1 MPSTRA
7 SASVSTAA
15 FVLLLLSFPA
25 QTLAQQ
31 VKVSLRVAPLGS
43 LSTSP
48 LFVVDVIE
56 APSRRGVTL
65 PSLTVTDTASGP
77 QLANLALALP
87 VMTINRTSVTS
98 RFGDQQL
105 PQTFLVSPLSGDS
118 VHAPMRGV
126 SFSTAGATPWTVS
139 IGQLD
144 TASYTGVPT
153 SSGPSVVALAVNLAP
168 YRRLSVAPRLLVPVR
183 SKDRWHTSIG
193 TAIRAD
199 VMPRVAFVSDVGA
212 ADGANGGWAPLASAG
227 LLGHWAGTEVETS
240 VLRGAPSF
248 GAQDMATVGSVDREL
263 ARARMRP
270 LSGLTLS
277 GLVSWSRPASAART
291 ADTTLG
297 SVGVVYDRLPYG
309 QLAAT
314 REHELTSSRAWDTTR
329 LEWRH
334 QALRGLT
341 IRYTDRRD
349 ANSASSATDHAS
361 RLLEVDVPSLTPQHV
376 GGRLNLRA
384 ALAANP
390 YADGALVS
398 SRVSGRVAV
407 ADDVALV
414 GETELEL
421 ARSDGGQRLR
431 ALRLTTDVAVMRGTA
446 VQVLCTYRAGM
457 PFSIA
462 RAFEARISRT
472 IELSSW

>member
-1 MPSTRA
+1 MPSMRA
-7 SASVSTAA
+7 SAHVGTAA
-15 FVLLLLSFPA
+15 FVLLLLGFPA

-31 VKVSLRVAPLGS
+31 VNVSFRVAPLGS

-48 LFVVDVIE
+48 LFTVNVID

-87 VMTINRTSVTS
+87 VMTINRTAVTS
-98 RFGDQQL
+98 RFGDQRL
-105 PQTFLVSPLSGDS
+105 PQTFLVSPLSGGS
-118 VHAPMRGV
+118 VRAPMRGV

-144 TASYTGVPT
+144 TASNTGVPT
-153 SSGPSVVALAVNLAP
+153 SSGPSVVALAVNLTP

-183 SKDRWHTSIG
+183 SSDGWHTSIG

-227 LLGHWAGTEVETS
+227 LLGHWAGTEVETN
-240 VLRGAPSF
+240 VLRAAPSL
-248 GAQDMATVGSVDREL
+248 GAQDTATVGSVDREL

-270 LSGLTLS
+270 VSGLTLS
-277 GLVSWSRPASAART
+277 GLVSRSRPASART
-291 ADTTLG
+291 GDTTLG
-297 SVGVVYDRLPYG
+297 SVGVVYDGLPYG
-309 QLAAT
+309 QVAAT
-314 REHELTSSRAWDTTR
+314 REHELTSSRAWDTSR

-334 QALRGLT
+334 RALRGLT
-341 IRYTDRRD
+341 IRYTDKRD
-349 ANSASSATDHAS
+349 ANSDSSVTDRAS
-361 RLLEVDVPSLTPQHV
+361 RLFEVDVPSLTPQHV

-384 ALAANP
+384 ALAADP

-398 SRVSGRVAV
+398 SRVRGRVAV
-407 ADDVALV
+407 VDDVALV
-414 GETELEL
+414 GETELDL
-421 ARSDGGQRLR
+421 ARRDGGQWLR
-431 ALRLTTDVAVMRGTA
+431 ALRLTTDVAVMRGTGL
-446 VQVLCTYRAGM
+446 QLLCTYRAGV

-462 RAFEARISRT
+462 RAFEARIFRT